1 MPPGGRRPEDGPARA
16 RRSGPAP
23 ARGFGPLAALRGRNG
38 HPDFDGDPDY
48 APMWAGESCGVIH
61 EVKPAAAIVHDLA
74 KEAEAALAEAPEP
87 G

>member
-1 MPPGGRRPEDGPARA
+1 
-16 RRSGPAP
+16 
-23 ARGFGPLAALRGRNG
+23 
-38 HPDFDGDPDY
+38 
-48 APMWAGESCGVIH
+48 MWAGESCGVIH